1 MSGVKENIKNIR
13 EGLAAVGFSDDNED
27 ASMNDYIVELN
38 NPDFEA
44 LNNTLKDVKDR
55 VDANWAKR

>member
-1 MSGVKENIKNIR
+1 MSGVKDNIKNIR